1 MDIVTRLKKFMQHL
15 NMPVTQFADACKI
28 PRPTMSQLLNGRN
41 KKVSDELIRKFHTE
55 FPELNV
61 MWLLFGEGDMLK
73 GENGETSGAQNS
85 QLFTFAEGDP
95 AENKVDTPPLSLN
108 FDDADF
114 EQKKSDMRLADNM
127 VMQDA
132 LNTGSADQKDT
143 KQDCG
148 AHSSHTEAKHSPFDS
163 YGINAMAHFTHA
175 SPKGTQAERSK
186 TADDGSTT
194 ISFSND
200 GNRKIV
206 NIIVYYSDNSFEGFV
221 PGSPQ

>member
-1 MDIVTRLKKFMQHL
+1 MQHL

-175 SPKGTQAERSK
+175 SPKVTRGERSK

-206 NIIVYYSDNSFEGFV
+206 NIIVYYSDNSFEAFV

>member
-1 MDIVTRLKKFMQHL
+1 MQHL

-85 QLFTFAEGDP
+85 QLFTFSEGDP
-95 AENKVDTPPLSLN
+95 AENKADTPPLSLN

-132 LNTGSADQKDT
+132 LNTGSAGQKDT
-143 KQDCG
+143 KQDRG
-148 AHSSHTEAKHSPFDS
+148 ANISHTEAKHSPFDS
-163 YGINAMAHFTHA
+163 YGINAMAQFTQA
-175 SPKGTQAERSK
+175 SPKGMQAERSK

-194 ISFSND
+194 ISFSDD

-206 NIIVYYSDNSFEGFV
+206 NIIVYYSDNSFEAFV

>member
-1 MDIVTRLKKFMQHL
+1 MGIVTRLKKFMQHL

-206 NIIVYYSDNSFEGFV
+206 NIIVYYSDNSFEAFV

>member
-206 NIIVYYSDNSFEGFV
+206 NIIVYYSDNSFEAFV

>member
-114 EQKKSDMRLADNM
+114 EQKKSD
-127 VMQDA
+127 
-132 LNTGSADQKDT
+132 
-143 KQDCG
+143 
-148 AHSSHTEAKHSPFDS
+148 
-163 YGINAMAHFTHA
+163 
-175 SPKGTQAERSK
+175 
-186 TADDGSTT
+186 
-194 ISFSND
+194 
-200 GNRKIV
+200 
-206 NIIVYYSDNSFEGFV
+206 
-221 PGSPQ
+221 

>member
-1 MDIVTRLKKFMQHL
+1 MQHL

-73 GENGETSGAQNS
+73 GENGETSEAQRT
-85 QLFTFAEGDP
+85 QLFTFSDSDST
-95 AENKVDTPPLSLN
+95 ENKGDTPPLSFN
-108 FDDADF
+108 FDDTDF
-114 EQKKSDMRLADNM
+114 EQKKSDMHLADNM
-127 VMQDA
+127 AMQDA
-132 LNTGSADQKDT
+132 VSTVPTDQKDT
-143 KQDCG
+143 KQDLG
-148 AHSSHTEAKHSPFDS
+148 AHISQTEAKHSPFDS
-163 YGINAMAHFTHA
+163 YGMNAMAQFVQT
-175 SPKGTQAERSK
+175 SSKGTPADRSK
-186 TADDGSTT
+186 TTDDGSTT
-194 ISFSND
+194 ISFSDD

-206 NIIVYYSDNSFEGFV
+206 NIIVYYSDNSFEAFV

>member
-85 QLFTFAEGDP
+85 QLFTCAEGDP

-206 NIIVYYSDNSFEGFV
+206 NIIVYYSDNSFEAFV